1 MLQEKRE
8 TVKDTSLP
16 RFIKLWSGIMKKI
29 RKISGK
35 TKEFFL
41 ILKRVTHLLW
51 KSSHSTFIKTII
63 VSILSGIT
71 VPFTLIIWKYL
82 IDDMGRSII
91 TGEIQSVICWLLLYF
106 LLNYFQ
112 SLLSRIKDYQQ
123 NILASYLNKYTS
135 ELILDKVKNTD
146 LKFFDDSGIYDRIR
160 KVNEE
165 STGRSISL
173 LTTTTGFIQ
182 SLSSLIGTIT
192 VLASLNIGI
201 LLLCVCICIPTL
213 LVSMKMAVTQYSIY
227 TQRFEGLRFIAYLKD
242 IVTEYENV
250 KEMKIYQV
258 HDYFKGHILNQYSR
272 YICEDKKI
280 RKEFCRKL
288 SLTDLAEEVAILFFK
303 VYIVVK
309 IIIEKMTIG
318 DFSLYINSIDN
329 FRGSTTTILNTV
341 ASIFEDGLYIQNL
354 FEFLDMETQEESS
367 AVLPFHK
374 GFQRIEFRN
383 VWFKYPESDRYILK
397 NISFTLDAKHCY
409 AIVGLNGSG
418 KTTIIKLLLKLY
430 EPDKGG
436 IYIDGI
442 NLKDIDTKD
451 YQRNLGAVF
460 QDFVKY
466 PLTVQENIGCGNIS
480 EIDNIHLIHEAAK
493 KSGADEF
500 IPELPEKYDT
510 QLHREWSGGVQL
522 SLGQWQKIAISRVF
536 MNDFPIVVL
545 DEPTASLDPKAEYE
559 IYCKFRGLMEGRTS
573 ILIAHRFST
582 VKLADKIFVL
592 QNGTIIE
599 SGSHE
604 ELMKLKGEYAALFN
618 LQAEAY
624 QEV

>member
-1 MLQEKRE
+1 
-8 TVKDTSLP
+8 
-16 RFIKLWSGIMKKI
+16 MKKI
-29 RKISGK
+29 RRIGER
-35 TKEFFL
+35 TKEFFW
-41 ILKRVTHLLW
+41 ILRRVTHLLW
-51 KSSHSTFIKTII
+51 KSSQSTFIKTII
-63 VSILSGIT
+63 VSILSGIA
-71 VPFTLIIWKYL
+71 VPVTLIIWKYL
-82 IDDMGRSII
+82 INDMGRAII
-91 TGEIQSVICWLLLYF
+91 TGEIQPVICWLLLYF

-112 SLLSRIKDYQQ
+112 SLLLRIKDYQQ

-146 LKFFDDSGIYDRIR
+146 LKSFDDSGTYDRIR
-160 KVNEE
+160 QVNEE

-173 LTTTTGFIQ
+173 LSTTTGFIQ

-201 LLLCVCICIPTL
+201 LLLCIFICIPTL
-213 LVSMKMAVTQYSIY
+213 LVSMKMAVTQYGIY
-227 TQRFEGLRFIAYLKD
+227 TKRFEGLRFIAYLKD

-258 HDYFKGHILNQYSR
+258 HDYFKKHILNQYNR

-280 RKEFCRKL
+280 RKDFCRKL
-288 SLTDLAEEVAILFFK
+288 SLTDLAEEIAILLFK

-329 FRGSTTTILNTV
+329 FRGATTTILNTI

-354 FEFLDMETQEESS
+354 FEFLDMETQESS
-367 AVLPFHK
+367 CSVLPFPK
-374 GFQRIEFRN
+374 EFKKIEFR
-383 VWFKYPESDRYILK
+383 
-397 NISFTLDAKHCY
+397 
-409 AIVGLNGSG
+409 

-442 NLKDIDTKD
+442 NLKDVDTED

-480 EIDNIHLIHEAAK
+480 EIENIPLIHEAAK

-559 IYCKFRGLMEGRTS
+559 IYCKFKGLMEGRTS

-592 QNGTIIE
+592 QNGIIIE

-604 ELMKLKGEYAALFN
+604 ELMKLNGEYAALYN

>member
-1 MLQEKRE
+1 
-8 TVKDTSLP
+8 
-16 RFIKLWSGIMKKI
+16 MKKI

-35 TKEFFL
+35 TKDFFL

-258 HDYFKGHILNQYSR
+258 HRKNDYWRF
-272 YICEDKKI
+272 
-280 RKEFCRKL
+280 
-288 SLTDLAEEVAILFFK
+288 
-303 VYIVVK
+303 
-309 IIIEKMTIG
+309 
-318 DFSLYINSIDN
+318 FSLHK
-329 FRGSTTTILNTV
+329 
-341 ASIFEDGLYIQNL
+341 
-354 FEFLDMETQEESS
+354 
-367 AVLPFHK
+367 FH
-374 GFQRIEFRN
+374 
-383 VWFKYPESDRYILK
+383 
-397 NISFTLDAKHCY
+397 
-409 AIVGLNGSG
+409 
-418 KTTIIKLLLKLY
+418 
-430 EPDKGG
+430 
-436 IYIDGI
+436 
-442 NLKDIDTKD
+442 
-451 YQRNLGAVF
+451 
-460 QDFVKY
+460 
-466 PLTVQENIGCGNIS
+466 
-480 EIDNIHLIHEAAK
+480 
-493 KSGADEF
+493 
-500 IPELPEKYDT
+500 
-510 QLHREWSGGVQL
+510 
-522 SLGQWQKIAISRVF
+522 
-536 MNDFPIVVL
+536 
-545 DEPTASLDPKAEYE
+545 
-559 IYCKFRGLMEGRTS
+559 
-573 ILIAHRFST
+573 
-582 VKLADKIFVL
+582 
-592 QNGTIIE
+592 
-599 SGSHE
+599 
-604 ELMKLKGEYAALFN
+604 
-618 LQAEAY
+618 
-624 QEV
+624 